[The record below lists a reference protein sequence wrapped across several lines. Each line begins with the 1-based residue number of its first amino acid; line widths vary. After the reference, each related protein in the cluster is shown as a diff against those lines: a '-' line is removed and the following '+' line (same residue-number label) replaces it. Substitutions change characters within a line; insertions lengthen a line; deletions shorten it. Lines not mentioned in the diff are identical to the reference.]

1 MKKEGGESKKES
13 ESVVS
18 GKWSCLQRRV
28 GGYSPFPVYLVLEC
42 MTENIGGV
50 KDARLKTTSI
60 FFEGEKVFFYAKSA
74 DEFDSRT
81 HDEKETQ
88 RRMLAALDED
98 AAYPQR
104 CLERFQ
110 AKSREFLKFCASFAG
125 TASATFSDDD
135 VREAHARYSRYY
147 RDLSFDG
154 EPVAFMLQQPL
165 ANKLEA
171 IVKAKSADSG
181 LKEKPGD
188 VMIAS
193 STPDAPSF
201 VKREELDLLAAAASV
216 AEGTKT
222 LDEAAAAHSADYDW
236 LEYDYE
242 GSLLP
247 RAHFEKLLREAIAA
261 ANGNPKAKLDKLKK
275 AGEESVERRLEIES
289 ALGLTE
295 KEKTL
300 FASLRACSQIM
311 DLKKEVFS
319 RSHVQLEALLRE
331 TSRRVNLS
339 SKELKYLT
347 APEFP
352 LVFDDPAK
360 AKKLCDERRVSSL
373 WVSRNG
379 ATTVYAGDSAEI
391 KKFASFAGCAAG
403 EAPEE
408 SGFGKGNGFVKGLV
422 KGLAASPGVA
432 RGPCRVVLRAD
443 ECGRVQRGDVLISI
457 MTTVGFVPAMKR
469 AAAIVTDE
477 GGVTCH
483 AAIVARELGVPCVV
497 ATKNATVVFKDGD
510 VIEVDAT
517 HGVVKKV
524 S

>member
-1 MKKEGGESKKES
+1 MDKRKSVGKRDES

-18 GKWSCLQRRV
+18 GRWSCLQRRV

-50 KDARLKTTSI
+50 KGARLKTTSI
-60 FFEGEKVFFYAKSA
+60 FFRGDETFFYAKSA

-81 HDEKETQ
+81 RDEVETQ

-104 CLERFQ
+104 CLQRFE
-110 AKSREFLKFCASFAG
+110 AKSREFLKFCASFDGA
-125 TASATFSDDD
+125 ASFSDDE
-135 VREAHARYSRYY
+135 VREAHGRYSRYY

-165 ANKLEA
+165 ANKIEA

-188 VMIAS
+188 VLIAL
-193 STPDAPSF
+193 STPGAPSF

-319 RSHVQLEALLRE
+319 RSHVKLKKLLDEAGKRIEMTSKQLL
-331 TSRRVNLS
+331 
-339 SKELKYLT
+339 YFT

-352 LVFDDPAK
+352 AVFENPAW
-360 AKKLCDERRVSSL
+360 AKKTFAERRESSL
-373 WVSRNG
+373 WISSGG
-379 ATTVYAGDSAEI
+379 ATSVFSGGSPVVAKFAEYAGWGVI
-391 KKFASFAGCAAG
+391 TPHPVAG
-403 EAPEE
+403 E
-408 SGFGKGNGFVKGLV
+408 V
-422 KGLAASPGVA
+422 KGLAASSGIA

-443 ECGRVQRGDVLISI
+443 ECGCVQSGDVLVSI

-497 ATKNATVVFKDGD
+497 ATKNATVVFKDGE
-510 VIEVDAT
+510 VIEVDANRGT
-517 HGVVKKV
+517 VKKV